1 MLDDEPK
8 MANIGTLV
16 NPVTL
21 SWNVPLT
28 LQVIP
33 FFFFNPS
40 GHRKCSFGPLL
51 SLQGTLSYS
60 LARMPKINL
69 ISLPLTTIRKL
80 VFQSYQK
87 ASKSVYR
94 NLREGQSS
102 LFNSGQVL

>member
-33 FFFFNPS
+33 FFFFLTLQVTGNA
-40 GHRKCSFGPLL
+40 LL
-51 SLQGTLSYS
+51 GRYCHFKEL
-60 LARMPKINL
+60 
-69 ISLPLTTIRKL
+69 
-80 VFQSYQK
+80 
-87 ASKSVYR
+87 
-94 NLREGQSS
+94 
-102 LFNSGQVL
+102 